1 MTVRETFK
9 QSSVKNARRS
19 HGIEQNGNAFTSK
32 KLNGRDKTGH
42 IILDEDGKPMTPRR
56 HLEVA
61 LKHNLR
67 EIVADRG
74 PYGNIDP
81 CKIACNYI
89 LHGSDTSV
97 AAMAD
102 AAQIVSTAD
111 TRGRKLRSDTL
122 WGIEVVFTALPR
134 ADADLR
140 SYFADCTKWA
150 AEAFKVPVLSS
161 VVHLDQGAPHCHV
174 LLVPLIAGKMNG
186 GKVYGHWPKLV
197 ARLSSFH
204 EAVGK
209 RYGLN
214 LARLK
219 KKLPP
224 SERKTL
230 LQRCAD
236 YLSDGPR
243 LTGHQIETILK
254 AFRDDPSPLAA
265 CFDVVKGGRRV
276 ERNSFTDRMTRAA

>member
-1 MTVRETFK
+1 MTVGKTFK
-9 QSSVKNARRS
+9 PTSAKNSQSSYGV
-19 HGIEQNGNAFTSK
+19 EQNGNAFTSK
-32 KLNGRDKTGH
+32 KLNGRDQTGR
-42 IILDEDGKPMTPRR
+42 IIVDEDGKPMSPRR

-81 CKIACNYI
+81 CRMAYNYI
-89 LHGSDTSV
+89 LHGSNTAI

-111 TRGRKLRSDTL
+111 TKGRKLRSDAL

-134 ADADLR
+134 TDADLR

-150 AEAFKVPVLSS
+150 AEAFNVPVLSS

-174 LLVPLIAGKMNG
+174 LLVPLIDGKMNG

-197 ARLSSFH
+197 ARLSSFY

-214 LARLK
+214 RAQPK

-224 SERKTL
+224 AERKTI

-236 YLSDGPR
+236 YLSEGRR

-254 AFRDDPSPLAA
+254 AFRDDPFPLAD
-265 CFDVVKGGRRV
+265 CLDVVTGGRRV
-276 ERNSFTDRMTRAA
+276 ERNSFIDMMTSAA